1 MLAPVSIQVGD
12 RDAASACRALP
23 VWGQRKAAA
32 QTGGFAAGDRPQA
45 GR

>member
-12 RDAASACRALP
+12 RDAVSAWRGLS

-32 QTGGFAAGDRPQA
+32 QTGGLAEGDRPQA